1 MPWWSSHR
9 SSRSVRRKQASHDLY
24 CRYHDAEKSR
34 YGTRCTF
41 SPIFSPSPL
50 QMSNPSNIYLLTDA
64 PPKSYLAAL
73 PPELKTMIFTQLD
86 PVNSTCLVLTSRSM
100 YPHHRHAHRK
110 VGLYDVA
117 DEGLPLAW
125 RLKGWLPEDLVLDW
139 RSERLVSRERYA
151 AMEAERAGRKR
162 EEEYWDG
169 GRLRRSK
176 RFEGRDWDRAF
187 ERQKEEEY
195 RPRRLRRVR
204 RFEGWERGYHGRSK

>member
-1 MPWWSSHR
+1 MPWWSPHR
-9 SSRSVRRKQASHDLY
+9 SSRSIRRKKASHDLY
-24 CRYHDAEKSR
+24 YRYHDAEKSR
-34 YGTRCTF
+34 YGTR
-41 SPIFSPSPL
+41 
-50 QMSNPSNIYLLTDA
+50 YA

-73 PPELKTMIFTQLD
+73 PPELKNMIFTQLD
-86 PVNSTCLVLTSRSM
+86 PVNSTCLGVTSRSM

-162 EEEYWDG
+162 QEEYWDG

-176 RFEGRDWDRAF
+176 RFEGREWDRAF
-187 ERQKEEEY
+187 KRQREEEH